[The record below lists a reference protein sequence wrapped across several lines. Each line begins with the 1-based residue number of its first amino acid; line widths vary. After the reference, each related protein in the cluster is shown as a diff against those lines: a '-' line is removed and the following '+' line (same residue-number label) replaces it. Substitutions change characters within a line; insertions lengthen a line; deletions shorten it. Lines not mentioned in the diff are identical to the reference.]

1 MPSMEKFPIRCAAVL
16 ALALLSGPPARA
28 KVVFTGYGDIQATA
42 QSRYKIDGPASV
54 LNSFKLGAGHLE
66 GRGVAI
72 DALGLFATTSLSD
85 ETRVLI
91 DVTYR
96 DIGASARTIRIQY
109 AYIEHAAYDS
119 QFRVGK
125 ITLPFNWFNQNRFYG
140 FQRAAITGPVFQ
152 SGILGLPMSDI
163 GAAAQKTIDL
173 GEFALTA
180 DLYAVNGYGTV
191 PGSTASFRNAG
202 VPGGLT
208 IANNIGSRDGNHR
221 IALGGRLDVAPKAL
235 AETSAG
241 VSYYR
246 GEWGTGDARLL
257 QMAGAHLRASWAG
270 VEFLSEYLYMRARAD
285 EGMLANLG
293 SKNWRTDGFFVKADY
308 TRLTVFQKPLTVW
321 ARFEDYFTHGDDAG
335 RGREALWGAAG
346 GAAVRVKD
354 GVLVKVEASDLYYK
368 LPYQGLGDLK
378 LSGYSLLLGMTV
390 TF

>member
-1 MPSMEKFPIRCAAVL
+1 MSAKKSLVIRLAAILSLAVL
-16 ALALLSGPPARA
+16 TGPPARA
-28 KVVFTGYGDIQATA
+28 KVVFTGYGDFQATA
-42 QSRYKIDGPASV
+42 HSRFKIDGPASV
-54 LNSFKLGAGHLE
+54 LSSFNLGPGHLE
-66 GRGVAI
+66 SRGAAI

-85 ETRVLI
+85 DTRVLI

-96 DIGASARTIRIQY
+96 DIGATARTIRIQY
-109 AYIEHAAYDS
+109 AYLEHSAYGA
-119 QFRVGK
+119 QFRLGK

-140 FQRAAITGPVFQ
+140 FQRASITGPVFQ

-163 GAAAQKTIDL
+163 GATAQKTIEL
-173 GEFALTA
+173 GELALTA
-180 DLYAVNGYGTV
+180 DLYAVNGYGAV

-221 IALGGRLDVAPKAL
+221 IALGGRLDVAPRAL

-257 QMAGAHLRASWAG
+257 QMAGAHVRASWAG
-270 VEFLSEYLYMRARAD
+270 FEFLSEYLYMRARAD
-285 EGMLANLG
+285 EGMLANFG
-293 SKNWRTDGFFVKADY
+293 SKNWRTDGFFVKTDY
-308 TRLTVFQKPLTVW
+308 TKLTVFQKPLTVW
-321 ARFEDYFTHGDDAG
+321 ARFEDYFTHGEDPG

-354 GVLVKVEASDLYYK
+354 GILVKAEASRLHYK

-378 LSGYSLLLGMTV
+378 FSGYSLLLGMTV